1 MSKRIPKKI
10 VKLGLQYDVEPLIDI
25 TSETQLLLQDV
36 QLNAD
41 KLEFIYSI
49 DSTTGYGL
57 TGYSPDFISVD
68 FGINGRP
75 TFVGDTIHN
84 FTVQKIQLRQLILTK
99 NN

>member
-1 MSKRIPKKI
+1 MIRHIPKNI

-25 TSETQLLLQDV
+25 TYGTQLLLQDV

-49 DSTTGYGL
+49 SSDGYGL
-57 TGYSPDFISVD
+57 TGYSPDFIAID

-75 TFVGDTIHN
+75 TFIGDTIQN
-84 FTVQKIQLRQLILTK
+84 FTVQKIHLKQLILTK

>member
-1 MSKRIPKKI
+1 MIRHIPKNI

-25 TSETQLLLQDV
+25 SPETQLLLQDV

-49 DSTTGYGL
+49 SSDGYGL
-57 TGYSPDFISVD
+57 TGYYPNFIAID

-75 TFVGDTIHN
+75 TFIGDTIQN
-84 FTVQKIQLRQLILTK
+84 FTVQKIQLKQLILTK

>member
-1 MSKRIPKKI
+1 MIKRIPKKI

-25 TSETQLLLQDV
+25 AHGTQLLLQDV

-49 DSTTGYGL
+49 SSDGYGL
-57 TGYSPDFISVD
+57 TGYSPDFISID

>member
-1 MSKRIPKKI
+1 MSKRIPKNS
-10 VKLGLQYDVEPLIDI
+10 VKLGIQYDVEPLIDI

-49 DSTTGYGL
+49 SSDGYGL
-57 TGYSPDFISVD
+57 TGYSPDFIAID

-75 TFVGDTIHN
+75 TFIGDTIQN
-84 FTVQKIQLRQLILTK
+84 FTVQKIQLKQLILTK